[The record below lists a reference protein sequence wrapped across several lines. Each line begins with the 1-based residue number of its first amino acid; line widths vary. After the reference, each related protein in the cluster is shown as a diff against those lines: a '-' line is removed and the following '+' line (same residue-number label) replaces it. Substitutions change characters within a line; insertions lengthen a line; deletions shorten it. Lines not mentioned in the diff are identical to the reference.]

1 MRLGYLHARVTDL
14 DDARRHYVDTLGM
27 QVVQEENPGSPVAGE
42 IPESAAA
49 LLRRPRRLFLKAW
62 DEWDHHS
69 VVLEEGGVGIV
80 KVGYKVAKED
90 DLAAYEK
97 RIQAFGCTIERMSK
111 GDNPAVGD
119 GIRVVLPSEHIME
132 LYHEIEFTGTAV
144 GLLNPELFP
153 RHLQGI
159 GVPRL
164 DHCLLKAEDLPLSE
178 RFFVEAMDFK
188 PAERLVSDLSDDAE
202 LLGTWMFCQHKTHD
216 IAFVQ
221 GQNGRLHHWA
231 YKIEDWT
238 AIKHAGAILSMD
250 DVSVGFGPDIHGL
263 SRGDTIYFFD
273 PSGNRNEVFAGG
285 YETYPDFPTITWTA
299 DKTNPAVS
307 YIGREIA
314 DNHFTVDT

>member
-1 MRLGYLHARVTDL
+1 MGVMRLGYLHARVTDL
-14 DDARRHYVDTLGM
+14 DDARRHYVETLGM
-27 QVVQEENPGSPVAGE
+27 QVVQEEDPGKPVASE
-42 IPESAAA
+42 IPEAAAA
-49 LLRRPRRLFLKAW
+49 LLRRPQRLFLKAW

-90 DLAAYEK
+90 DLAVYEK

-144 GLLNPELFP
+144 GLLDPELFP
-153 RHLQGI
+153 RRLQGI

-221 GQNGRLHHWA
+221 GRNGRAPLGLQDRGLDRDQARGSH
-231 YKIEDWT
+231 
-238 AIKHAGAILSMD
+238 L
-250 DVSVGFGPDIHGL
+250 VHG
-263 SRGDTIYFFD
+263 
-273 PSGNRNEVFAGG
+273 
-285 YETYPDFPTITWTA
+285 
-299 DKTNPAVS
+299 
-307 YIGREIA
+307 
-314 DNHFTVDT
+314 

>member
-1 MRLGYLHARVTDL
+1 MSVMRLGYIHARVTDL
-14 DDARRHYVDTLGM
+14 DEARRHYVDTLGM
-27 QVVQEENPGSPVAGE
+27 QIVQEEGSTSAGQ
-42 IPESAAA
+42 
-49 LLRRPRRLFLKAW
+49 PRRLFLKAW

-69 VVLEEGGVGIV
+69 VVLEEGGVGVV

-90 DLAAYEK
+90 DLAQYEK
-97 RIQAFGCTIERMSK
+97 RIQAFGCTTERMSR
-111 GDNPAVGD
+111 GENPAVGD

-153 RHLQGI
+153 RHLVGV

-178 RFFVEAMDFK
+178 RFFVEAMDFR

-221 GQNGRLHHWA
+221 GRNGRLHHWA
-231 YKIEDWT
+231 YRVE
-238 AIKHAGAILSMD
+238 
-250 DVSVGFGPDIHGL
+250 GL
-263 SRGDTIYFFD
+263 
-273 PSGNRNEVFAGG
+273 
-285 YETYPDFPTITWTA
+285 
-299 DKTNPAVS
+299 
-307 YIGREIA
+307 GRLRTG
-314 DNHFTVDT
+314 HPWSQPR